1 MGCYVSSNNERV
13 YVALESSYGEVP
25 AITAA
30 NRIPLL
36 NLGAKQ
42 VPVVTGRKDKTGSRT
57 FVGLPNTI
65 RMTTSFTLNTLMT
78 EWVDQ
83 TSAPTEGP
91 LFQAALGAT
100 PVLYSGG
107 TVESVTGQTQ
117 IVFTAAHGLSPG
129 QAITSGID
137 IRFVAAVEN
146 STTVFIN
153 APFTITPTAGAAIGA
168 TMTYNLAEDLPSLSI
183 FDYWDPS
190 GAVDRILIGAAMD
203 KLTIKVNG
211 DFQEFDFA
219 GPSQDLLDSTSF
231 TSGQGGL
238 TAFPAEP
245 AQTGFDYTI
254 IPGHLGQVWMGAT
267 PTEFFTLTEAELT
280 LENNIALRLHEF
292 GSDFPRCITAGARK
306 VSLNFNIF
314 ESVDTQTAG
323 LYQAARQRS
332 PISAMLQLGEQ
343 QQQLLGVYMPAMVP
357 EVPQF
362 DDSETRLQWKFQN
375 DRAQGSVDDELYIAF
390 G

>member
-13 YVALESSYGEVP
+13 YVKLESAYGQVP

-36 NLGAKQ
+36 KLGAKQ

-65 RMTTSFTLNTLMT
+65 RRTTSFTLSTLMT

-83 TSAPTEGP
+83 TAAPTEGP
-91 LFQAALGAT
+91 LFQAALGAA
-100 PVLYSGG
+100 PVLYTGG
-107 TVESVTGQTQ
+107 TVASVTGQTE
-117 IVFTAAHGLSPG
+117 IEFTAAHGLAPG
-129 QAITSGID
+129 QALTSGTD
-137 IRFVAAVEN
+137 MRFVAAVAN

-153 APFTITPTAGAAIGA
+153 APFTITPTTGAAIGA
-168 TMTYNLAEDLPSLSI
+168 TITYNLAEDLPSLSI

-190 GAVDRILIGAAMD
+190 GAVQRILNGAAMD

-211 DFQEFDFA
+211 DFQEFDFS
-219 GPSQDLLDSTSF
+219 GPSQDLLDSASF
-231 TSGQGGL
+231 ASGQGGL
-238 TAFPAEP
+238 TEYPAEP
-245 AQTGFDYTI
+245 SQTGFDYTI

-267 PTEFFTLTEAELT
+267 PSEFFTLTEAELT

-306 VSLNFNIF
+306 VTLDFSIF
-314 ESVDTQTAG
+314 QSVDAQTAG

-332 PISAMLQLGEQ
+332 PISVMLQLGEQ
-343 QQQLLGVYMPAMVP
+343 QQQLFGAYMPAMVP
-357 EVPQF
+357 EAPQF

-375 DRAQGSVDDELYIAF
+375 DQAQGSVDDEFYIAF

>member
-13 YVALESSYGEVP
+13 YVALESAYGEVSS
-25 AITAA
+25 ISAA

-36 NLGAKQ
+36 KLGAKQ

-57 FVGLPNTI
+57 FVGLPNSI
-65 RMTTSFTLNTLMT
+65 RRTTSFTLNTLMT

-83 TSAPTEGP
+83 TSAPSEGP
-91 LFQAALGAT
+91 LFQAALGAA

-107 TVESVTGQTQ
+107 TVASVTGQTQ
-117 IVFTAAHGLSPG
+117 IAFTAPHGLSPG
-129 QAITSGID
+129 QAITAGTD
-137 IRFVAAVEN
+137 MRFVAAVEN

-153 APFTITPTAGAAIGA
+153 APFTTTPTAGASIGA
-168 TMTYNLAEDLPSLSI
+168 TITYNLAEDLPSVSI

-190 GAVDRILIGAAMD
+190 GAVDRILIGTAMD
-203 KLTIKVNG
+203 TMTVRVNG

-219 GPSQDLLDSTSF
+219 GPAQDLLDTTSF
-231 TSGQGGL
+231 TAGQGGL
-238 TAFPAEP
+238 SSYPAEP
-245 AQTGFDYTI
+245 ALTGFDYTI

-267 PTEFFTLTEAELT
+267 PSEFFTLTEAELT

-292 GSDFPRCITAGARK
+292 GSDLARCITAGARK
-306 VSLNFNIF
+306 ITLNFNLF
-314 ESVDTQTAG
+314 ESVDAQTQG

-332 PISAMLQLGEQ
+332 PISVMLQLGEQ
-343 QQQLLGVYMPAMVP
+343 QQQLFGAYMPAMVP

-362 DDSETRLQWKFQN
+362 DDSDTRLQWRFQN
-375 DRAQGSVDDELYIAF
+375 DRAQGTVDNELYVAF